1 MKWNY
6 IFAGLL
12 YFIFDSC
19 LAAIID
25 VNDPDALVIDSVASW
40 NIFSD
45 TSNNYSNILITQ
57 NGVLNISGSASTPG
71 LILNS
76 AAHIEINGSINIQDV
91 SVTLNALDSI
101 SLDGSINSNADISI
115 QSPSITALDASS
127 IIAGSANIVTA
138 VEASSIIFGSVNIVT
153 LSTNTDIT
161 INQGMLTGGIITMSD
176 GTIVPLPASLWLMLT
191 GLLAFFQIRKKPS
204 NRNKHITPL

>member
-12 YFIFDSC
+12 C
-19 LAAIID
+19 LVSGSSFSVTID
-25 VNDPDALVIDSVASW
+25 VNDPDTLVIDSVVNW
-40 NIFSD
+40 DIFSD
-45 TSNNYSNILITQ
+45 SSNNYNNILITQ
-57 NGVLNISGSASTPG
+57 NGVLNIFGTASTPS

-91 SVTLNALDSI
+91 AVTLNAPDSFFLTGNI
-101 SLDGSINSNADISI
+101 TGNADISI
-115 QSPSITALDASS
+115 QSSS
-127 IIAGSANIVTA
+127 ISLFEV
-138 VEASSIIFGSVNIVT
+138 SSVVDGSVNTVT
-153 LSTNTDIT
+153 LSANTDVMIIDQNVFAGGVIT
-161 INQGMLTGGIITMSD
+161 SGGVIIMSN